1 MLPGALCSWRLRLLI
16 PANPE
21 TPLRRR
27 CDADAVIVSAVRTG
41 DLRCDRIPRG
51 LHPLLQKGRQPMNRR
66 TGLGLVVLLV
76 CLAGVLAPSAAIP
89 PDTAS
94 GLRQTP
100 QPSAAPAH
108 VALWP
113 GGAPGF
119 ESRKDEPELARDYW
133 VRNIH
138 NPSLTVYLPPREK
151 ATGTGVVIFPG
162 GGHRLLVFKA
172 EGDEPARFLNGLG
185 VAAFVLKYRLGREEN
200 SPYKLEQHP
209 REDASRA
216 LRIVRSRAR
225 EW

>member
-1 MLPGALCSWRLRLLI
+1 MLPGALCSWRLRLLM

-21 TPLRRR
+21 TPRRRR

-41 DLRCDRIPRG
+41 DLPCDRIPRG

-76 CLAGVLAPSAAIP
+76 CLAGVIAPSAAIP

-119 ESRKDEPELARDYW
+119 EKPEGR
-133 VRNIH
+133 
-138 NPSLTVYLPPREK
+138 
-151 ATGTGVVIFPG
+151 TGTREG
-162 GGHRLLVFKA
+162 LL
-172 EGDEPARFLNGLG
+172 G
-185 VAAFVLKYRLGREEN
+185 
-200 SPYKLEQHP
+200 SQHP
-209 REDASRA
+209 
-216 LRIVRSRAR
+216 
-225 EW
+225 